1 MTLLTRVKTVVGII
15 VVAVVAAYAMHL
27 NPNAFKVNTGG
38 DDDNYVLSV
47 TWSPISMKH
56 TNRIVVTVDGIGVIK
71 KYRNLSPWGETMTAS
86 KGAVVVLTA
95 ELYLSTLQNMDC
107 MIMRNG
113 KSVPSTG
120 YDKITGPGKVTCRA

>member
-1 MTLLTRVKTVVGII
+1 MTLMTRVKTVVGIAVI
-15 VVAVVAAYAMHL
+15 AVVAAYAMHL
-27 NPNAFKVNTGG
+27 NPEAFKVKTGG

-113 KSVPSTG
+113 KSVPHTG
-120 YDKITGPGKVTCRA
+120 YDKITGPGKVACRA